1 MQYANKLKA
10 GTALLI
16 PLAIAACNNRSEN
29 PTAAAPP
36 PATPP
41 PVASIQSRIGA
52 SFAAFFDASPTS
64 EPRDPVA
71 TDVPPLSLTTEPIEN

>member
-1 MQYANKLKA
+1 MTDATAELTKDQKKA
-10 GTALLI
+10 KAK
-16 PLAIAACNNRSEN
+16 
-29 PTAAAPP
+29 
-36 PATPP
+36 
-41 PVASIQSRIGA
+41 A

>member
-16 PLAIAACNNRSEN
+16 PLAMAACNNRSEN
-29 PTAAAPP
+29 ATAAPP

-41 PVASIQSRIGA
+41 PVASIQSRISA

>member
-16 PLAIAACNNRSEN
+16 PLAMAACNNRSEN
-29 PTAAAPP
+29 ATAAPP

-41 PVASIQSRIGA
+41 PVASFQSRIGA

-64 EPRDPVA
+64 EPKDPTEA
-71 TDVPPLSLTTEPIEN
+71 DVPPLSLTTEPIEN